1 MHRNATAVIAEW
13 ITGNG
18 PAAMPPQAVAL
29 IKRAVLDTVAVTL
42 LGARMDAPR
51 KVAALE
57 SAVGTASVFAMGRKT
72 DPLAAALINGVSS
85 HAELFDDNNAPMI
98 AHPSGPLLSAL
109 LLTATWAGIAAFY
122 LWAGA
127 EFVADGRQLRVVQD
141 PRVADAGGAAVHLRE
156 PLQQFQSVAGVADAV
171 AAGHRPVVAH
181 ESGMPAR
188 ERGTVASAQLASR
201 SGHDQC

>member
-109 LLTATWAGIAAFY
+109 LPLAQSRHLAG
-122 LWAGA
+122 
-127 EFVADGRQLRVVQD
+127 R
-141 PRVADAGGAAVHLRE
+141 AVIE
-156 PLQQFQSVAGVADAV
+156 AY
-171 AAGHRPVVAH
+171 AAGFEVGVKLGRMLNP
-181 ESGMPAR
+181 GLY
-188 ERGTVASAQLASR
+188 ERGWHVTRTLGVLGATAACARWSAASR
-201 SGHDQC
+201 TTSYPAATIET